1 MISYK
6 VLKSIKKKT
15 FKKKQQ
21 KEELSRC
28 EDEKGLVIVPVL
40 EKESTLGI
48 LLNKREII
56 KILMAVVPVGS

>member
-6 VLKSIKKKT
+6 VLKSIKKKN
-15 FKKKQQ
+15 FKKRQ
-21 KEELSRC
+21 KEVLSRC

-56 KILMAVVPVGS
+56 KILMAVIPVGS